1 MGELV
6 PRKTLVKQ
14 ALKGIGGIGGGIA
27 LLVLSGATGI
37 FGFVIGGIVTVI
49 GLAVST
55 SKEDRLAGAITT
67 GAGALTLI
75 SAAQLPILAGIAGP
89 LMWIGGGALLI
100 SGVFSLINFIKNLNA
115 RR

>member
-27 LLVLSGATGI
+27 LLALSGATGL
-37 FGFVIGGIVTVI
+37 FGIVMGAIVTVI

-55 SKEDRLAGAITT
+55 SKEDRLAGAVTV

-75 SAAQLPILAGIAGP
+75 AGLGLTGIAAP
-89 LMWIGGGALLI
+89 LMWVGGGALLI
-100 SGVFSLINFIKNLNA
+100 SGILSLINFIKNLNA